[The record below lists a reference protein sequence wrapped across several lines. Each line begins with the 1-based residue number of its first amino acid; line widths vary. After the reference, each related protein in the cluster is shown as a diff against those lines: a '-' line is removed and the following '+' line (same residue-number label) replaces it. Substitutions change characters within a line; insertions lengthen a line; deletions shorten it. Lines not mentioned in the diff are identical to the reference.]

1 MEFLRSVFANT
12 DFQIFLK
19 LLLGALLTG
28 VIGLE
33 RSSLNKPAGFGTH
46 ALLGV
51 SSVLIV
57 LSSEYL
63 SKFYNIDM
71 SRIPAQFISGIGFI
85 GAGTILQDGFNVKGV
100 TTAAGLLSATC
111 IGLAVGSGYYLGA
124 IFATLIT
131 YLILAYSHSLS
142 DRIERFA
149 ELSIKIK
156 TTGNVDEVIRSI
168 EIYLTKNNISLK
180 GLNRE
185 PKEDRVNN
193 KEVIELVVTYDTRT
207 IKRNK
212 IISTISSFNNVT
224 GVFEN

>member
-1 MEFLRSVFANT
+1 MEFIKSVFANP

-19 LLLGALLTG
+19 LLLGTLLTG

-63 SKFYNIDM
+63 SRFYNIDM
-71 SRIPAQFISGIGFI
+71 SRIPAQFITGIGFI

-111 IGLAVGSGYYLGA
+111 IGLAVGSGFYLGA

-142 DRIERFA
+142 DRIDRFA
-149 ELSIKIK
+149 ELSLKIK
-156 TTGNVDEVIRSI
+156 TAGDVDEVIRSI
-168 EIYLTKNNISLK
+168 ETYLTKNNISLK

-185 PKEDRVNN
+185 PREDRVNN
-193 KEVIELVVTYDTRT
+193 KEVIELIVTYDTRM
-207 IKRNK
+207 IRRNK
-212 IISTISSFNNVT
+212 IISTISSFKNVT

>member
-185 PKEDRVNN
+185 PKEDRVSN
-193 KEVIELVVTYDTRT
+193 KEVIELVVTYDTRI

>member
-156 TTGNVDEVIRSI
+156 TTGNVDDVIRSI

>member
-111 IGLAVGSGYYLGA
+111 IGLAVGSGFYLGA

-168 EIYLTKNNISLK
+168 EIYLTKNNF
-180 GLNRE
+180 
-185 PKEDRVNN
+185 
-193 KEVIELVVTYDTRT
+193 
-207 IKRNK
+207 
-212 IISTISSFNNVT
+212 IIIIP
-224 GVFEN
+224 

>member
-111 IGLAVGSGYYLGA
+111 IGLAVGSGFYLGA

>member
-111 IGLAVGSGYYLGA
+111 IGLAVGSGYYIGA

>member
-111 IGLAVGSGYYLGA
+111 IGLAVGSGYYIGA

-156 TTGNVDEVIRSI
+156 TTGNVDDVIRSI

>member
-185 PKEDRVNN
+185 PKEDRVKN
-193 KEVIELVVTYDTRT
+193 KEVIELVVTYDTRI

>member
-1 MEFLRSVFANT
+1 MELLRSVFANT